1 MVANVFRFNIVDA
14 SGAVSFVGPAHGLK
28 VLAAACARTPTTIS
42 DLLAAAARYDTDW
55 VGDIKRDLNVF
66 DEHNVDSLAELFA
79 EKVTSSE
86 DVGHPAFRIID
97 LVTRQRSNQPARLGL
112 VVINLSE
119 QRIIQVQNSYAEL
132 ARKGRGRVREE
143 GKPTRELYHYSLP
156 ETWSI
161 VP

>member
-1 MVANVFRFNIVDA
+1 MVKNVFRFNVVDA
-14 SGAVSFVGPAHGLK
+14 TGAVSFVGPAHGLK

-42 DLLAAAARYDTDW
+42 DLLAAASRYDPDW
-55 VGDIKRDLNVF
+55 ASGIKRDLNVF
-66 DEHNVDSLAELFA
+66 DEHNVDSLAESFA
-79 EKVTSSE
+79 EQVTNQE
-86 DVGHPAFRIID
+86 DIGHAAFRIID
-97 LVTRQRSNQPARLGL
+97 QATRQRSNHPARLGL
-112 VVINLSE
+112 VVINLAE